1 MCGGYPDITLTSE
14 IADENAYLPHIAEGI
29 DDYARNEFVCLS
41 EGTSDIVS
49 GQTAIIHAIGLTAE
63 DSATIHPDRARVVWS
78 PRSNVVLYGN
88 TAQVT
93 VLDNLGVPLALG
105 TDWVASGSMNM
116 LRELRCADELN
127 TTYYDNHFSDRDLW
141 AMATLN
147 SALATGSESAIG
159 LLRPGYAGDIAVF
172 DGAELERHAA
182 VVRGE
187 LPGVVLVM
195 RGGLPLYG
203 DTAVM
208 AGFNGMTCEDL
219 DVCGRAKTA
228 CVSGDTGGVT
238 YAQMKAA
245 IETTYPLF
253 FCGTPDDEPTCVP
266 SRPGEYDGLAVAD
279 DLDGD
284 AIADADDNCPS
295 VFNPPLLIE
304 PGVQPNADGDAAGD
318 ACDPCPLDNTDT
330 CTFIDADDMDDD
342 GVPNGADNC
351 IRVANSDQA
360 DGDDDGKGDE
370 CDTCP
375 TANPGYSPCPI
386 TIEAIRDPNHPQHPQ
401 DGAVVKIVDA
411 YVTGIRPLTGTSRGF
426 HIETGTQMPY
436 TGIFVFTG
444 NTSPA
449 VKVGDKVDVTGTYE
463 QYFGLDEISYP
474 QVSIVETG
482 NVLPFDPLPV
492 EPADIATNG
501 ADAVTLQSMLVS
513 VDMLTITVV
522 NPDAPMD
529 FDEFAVTGNLRIDDQ
544 LSDAVKDMQL
554 ANACPAGTQFESI
567 AGVLGYSFNNSK
579 LQPRVK
585 SDIVLGPNNMCNPWP

>member
-1 MCGGYPDITLTSE
+1 
-14 IADENAYLPHIAEGI
+14 
-29 DDYARNEFVCLS
+29 
-41 EGTSDIVS
+41 
-49 GQTAIIHAIGLTAE
+49 
-63 DSATIHPDRARVVWS
+63 
-78 PRSNVVLYGN
+78 
-88 TAQVT
+88 
-93 VLDNLGVPLALG
+93 
-105 TDWVASGSMNM
+105 
-116 LRELRCADELN
+116 
-127 TTYYDNHFSDRDLW
+127 
-141 AMATLN
+141 
-147 SALATGSESAIG
+147 
-159 LLRPGYAGDIAVF
+159 
-172 DGAELERHAA
+172 
-182 VVRGE
+182 
-187 LPGVVLVM
+187 M

-284 AIADADDNCPS
+284 AIADADDNCPN

-351 IRVANSDQA
+351 IRVANGDQA

-492 EPADIATNG
+492 EPADIATGG
-501 ADAVTLQSMLVS
+501 AEAVTLQSMLVS
-513 VDMLTITVV
+513 VDMLTITVL

-554 ANACPAGTQFESI
+554 NNACPVGTQFESI